1 VLDPTSRSLCITAD
15 DYGASAAYNRA
26 VEELA
31 AAGAVQAVSVM
42 AHRDAALEGA
52 PRLARAG
59 VSTGL
64 HLVFTAERPI
74 SPRLGG
80 SPLASASGRM
90 PRSFRQL
97 FLGLITRPRAA
108 DLLHEEGLLQAR
120 RMLDSGLPIDFIN
133 SHEHAHLF
141 PLLWPTFVRL
151 AQDLRVPAV
160 RAALH
165 QRIDGSPQGW
175 LSAASRISWAR
186 APLPDRIV
194 MSPLGV
200 GRAGTL
206 TLGAIEA
213 LLTRPFTPPPG
224 ARALRELCVHPH
236 PGERDLVGSP
246 AMRALVERLRV
257 SPTRP
262 DAPASSRERAATTA
276 ISPPSA

>member
-1 VLDPTSRSLCITAD
+1 VTERGLCITAD
-15 DYGASAAYNRA
+15 DYGAAAAYDRA

-42 AHRDAALEGA
+42 AHRDAALDGA

-59 VSTGL
+59 VPTGL

-74 SPRLGG
+74 SRRLAG
-80 SPLASASGRM
+80 SPLVDTRGRM

-97 FLGLITRPRAA
+97 FLRLCARPWTAE
-108 DLLHEEGLLQAR
+108 LLHEEGILQAR
-120 RMLDSGLPIDFIN
+120 RMRDAGLSVDFIN
-133 SHEHAHLF
+133 SHEHVHLF
-141 PLLWPTFVRL
+141 PLLWPTFARITEELGV
-151 AQDLRVPAV
+151 AAV

-165 QRIDGSPQGW
+165 QRVDASPQGW

-186 APLPDRIV
+186 APLPRRTV

-213 LLTRPFTPPPG
+213 LLARPFTPPPG
-224 ARALRELCVHPH
+224 ERALRELCVHPH
-236 PGERDLVGSP
+236 PGERELLGSP
-246 AMRALVERLRV
+246 GMRALLARLGVTPARPGV
-257 SPTRP
+257 S
-262 DAPASSRERAATTA
+262 A
-276 ISPPSA
+276 

>member
-1 VLDPTSRSLCITAD
+1 MLDPTARSLCITAD
-15 DYGASAAYNRA
+15 DYGAASAYNRA
-26 VEELA
+26 VEELS

-42 AHRDAALEGA
+42 AHRDAALDGA

-74 SPRLGG
+74 STRLGA
-80 SPLASASGRM
+80 SPLVDVSGRM

-97 FLGLITRPRAA
+97 FLGLITRPRMA
-108 DLLHEEGLLQAR
+108 DLLYEEGTLQAR
-120 RMLDSGLPIDFIN
+120 RMLDAGLPIHFIN
-133 SHEHAHLF
+133 SHEHTHLF

-151 AQDLRVPAV
+151 ARDLGVPAV

-186 APLPDRIV
+186 APLPDRTV

-213 LLTRPFTPPPG
+213 LLARPFTPPPG
-224 ARALRELCVHPH
+224 AAAIRELCVHPH
-236 PGERDLVGSP
+236 PGERELVGSP
-246 AMRALVERLRV
+246 AMRALIERLGV
-257 SPTRP
+257 SPARP
-262 DAPASSRERAATTA
+262 DAPASPKERAATTA
-276 ISPPSA
+276 VTPPSA